1 LIRISVGV
9 FSELLRLFRD
19 ALLIKE
25 VSLMIDLNWR
35 FLFIL
40 LLGSAVGVM
49 FAIDRSDSQEL
60 LGLLSGTAIGALLVY
75 GCECWPK
82 R

>member
-1 LIRISVGV
+1 
-9 FSELLRLFRD
+9 
-19 ALLIKE
+19 
-25 VSLMIDLNWR
+25 MIDFNWR

-40 LLGSAVGVM
+40 LLGAAVGVM

-60 LGLLSGTAIGALLVY
+60 LGFLSGTAIGALLVY
-75 GCECWPK
+75 GYQGWPK

>member
-1 LIRISVGV
+1 
-9 FSELLRLFRD
+9 
-19 ALLIKE
+19 
-25 VSLMIDLNWR
+25 MIDFNWR

-40 LLGSAVGVM
+40 LLGAAVGVM

-60 LGLLSGTAIGALLVY
+60 LGFLSGTAIGALLVY
-75 GCECWPK
+75 GYQSWPK

>member
-1 LIRISVGV
+1 MIRISVGF

-25 VSLMIDLNWR
+25 VSLMIDFNWR

-40 LLGSAVGVM
+40 LLGAAVGVM

-60 LGLLSGTAIGALLVY
+60 LGFLSGTAIGALLVY
-75 GCECWPK
+75 GYQGWPK

>member
-1 LIRISVGV
+1 
-9 FSELLRLFRD
+9 
-19 ALLIKE
+19 
-25 VSLMIDLNWR
+25 MIDLNWR
-35 FLFIL
+35 FLIIL
-40 LLGSAVGVM
+40 LLGAAVGLM
-49 FAIDRSDSQEL
+49 FAIDRTDMQEL

>member
-25 VSLMIDLNWR
+25 GSLMIDFNWR

-40 LLGSAVGVM
+40 LLGAAVGVM
-49 FAIDRSDSQEL
+49 FATDRSDSQEL
-60 LGLLSGTAIGALLVY
+60 LVLLSGTAIGALLVY

>member
-1 LIRISVGV
+1 
-9 FSELLRLFRD
+9 
-19 ALLIKE
+19 
-25 VSLMIDLNWR
+25 MIDLNWR

-40 LLGSAVGVM
+40 LLILLLGAAVGVM

-60 LGLLSGTAIGALLVY
+60 LGLLTGTAIGALLVY

>member
-1 LIRISVGV
+1 
-9 FSELLRLFRD
+9 
-19 ALLIKE
+19 
-25 VSLMIDLNWR
+25 MIDFNWR

-40 LLGSAVGVM
+40 LLGAAVGVM
-49 FAIDRSDSQEL
+49 FATDRSDSQEL
-60 LGLLSGTAIGALLVY
+60 LGFLSGTAIGALLVY

>member
-1 LIRISVGV
+1 M
-9 FSELLRLFRD
+9 
-19 ALLIKE
+19 KE
-25 VSLMIDLNWR
+25 VALMIDFNWR
-35 FLFIL
+35 FLIIL
-40 LLGSAVGVM
+40 LLGAAVGLM
-49 FAIDRSDSQEL
+49 FAIDRTDMQEL